1 MEEFLSS
8 NTPDAATPITSASTP
23 TQPYSN
29 ASGDFDLNSK
39 YTGRKIKSRKDSDQ
53 PVFSEDDS
61 IKRYYGDFSLEAKR
75 NVQDLLK
82 KHPMFNK
89 KGTVN
94 LNRVQNNTREVLP
107 NDPTKTLTTG
117 GDIVYNNLPQ
127 ASQTKYR
134 NGAETI

>member
-1 MEEFLSS
+1 MKDFLSS

-39 YTGRKIKSRKDSDQ
+39 IPGRKIKSRKDSDQ
-53 PVFSEDDS
+53 PAFSEDDS

-82 KHPMFNK
+82 THPMFDK
-89 KGTVN
+89 RGSIN
-94 LNRVQNNTREVLP
+94 LNRIQNNTRKVLP
-107 NDPTKTLTTG
+107 NDSTKTVEDG
-117 GDIVYNNLPQ
+117 GYLIRQNLPQ
-127 ASQTKYR
+127 ASQTKY
-134 NGAETI
+134 